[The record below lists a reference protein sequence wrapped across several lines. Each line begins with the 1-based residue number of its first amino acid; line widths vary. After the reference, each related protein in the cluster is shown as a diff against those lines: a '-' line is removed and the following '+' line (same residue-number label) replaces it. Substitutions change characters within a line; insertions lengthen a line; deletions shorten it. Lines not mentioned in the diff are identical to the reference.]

1 MTEAADWALTDEEDK
16 MRDRNSLWVIG
27 LLVTGLI
34 LYGHLSYAGDYDIA
48 VSINGTTVTAPNCG
62 ADITKCVE
70 IAGPYGSITVTPITT
85 GAGRL
90 AFARVEVPEAPYNE
104 ALADTVRLVN
114 TRITN
119 TGTTTLTNIPIVFEH
134 RHTPGPAT
142 RQYYKYNA
150 YGTFGPAANNKIR
163 VKGWFK
169 WPSATGTWSP
179 IQEKPYTVTCTA
191 GVCLTNF
198 NINNYPPAF
207 YPPNPS
213 NVDRTLKIEFWL
225 DLQPGSYVDLGTGV
239 KMYHS
244 ASPDDLGNG
253 SDCPECT
260 KKSDLSVFCSTT
272 YSTAKMFGCPSCV
285 TEDGQVAADAKVKL
299 FASTNWDN
307 LLQDMARGEG
317 EHLTSLAALLKV
329 PANRQLEFF
338 ELAQEKYRT
347 PTGVET
353 PEQVVISLHNMW
365 SSH

>member
-1 MTEAADWALTDEEDK
+1 MSE
-16 MRDRNSLWVIG
+16 RNGLWVIG

-34 LYGHLSYAGDYDIA
+34 LYGHLAYAGDYDIA
-48 VSINGTTVTAPNCG
+48 VTINGTNVTTPNCG
-62 ADITKCVE
+62 TDITKCVE
-70 IAGPYGSITVTPITT
+70 IAGTYGNIAITPITT

-90 AFARVEVPEAPYNE
+90 AFSRVEVPEAPYSE
-104 ALADTVRLVN
+104 TTADTVRLMN
-114 TRITN
+114 ARITN
-119 TGTTTLTNIPIVFEH
+119 TGATTLTNIPIVFEH
-134 RHTPGPAT
+134 RHTAGPAT

-169 WPSATGTWSP
+169 SPSATGTWSP
-179 IQEKPYTVTCTA
+179 IQEKAYTVTCGA
-191 GVCLTNF
+191 GGCLTNF

-213 NVDRTLKIEFWL
+213 TLDRTLKIEFWL

-239 KMYHS
+239 KVYNS
-244 ASPDDLGNG
+244 ASPDDPGNG

-285 TEDGQVAADAKVKL
+285 TEDGQVTADAKLKL
-299 FASTNWDN
+299 FASTNWNN
-307 LLQDMARGEG
+307 LVQDMARGEG
-317 EHLTSLAALLKV
+317 EHLASLAALLKI
-329 PANRQLEFF
+329 PANQQSEFF
-338 ELAQEKYRT
+338 ALAQETYLT
-347 PTGVET
+347 STGGEA
-353 PEQVVISLHNMW
+353 PEQVVASLHEMW